1 MKNKKKGIVTIIISL
16 ILLITSYILYAFLKV
31 DDVFCVLLM
40 IISLMIGLYG
50 IYQVIRD
57 TYK

>member
-16 ILLITSYILYAFLKV
+16 ILLATSYILYAFLKI

-40 IISLMIGLYG
+40 IISLIIGLYG